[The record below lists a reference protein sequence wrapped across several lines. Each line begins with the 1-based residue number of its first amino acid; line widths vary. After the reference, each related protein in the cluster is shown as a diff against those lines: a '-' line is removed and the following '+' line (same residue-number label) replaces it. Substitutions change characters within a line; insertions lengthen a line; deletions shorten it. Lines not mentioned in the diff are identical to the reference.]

1 MLFAFRNDIRRNMN
15 RQTKNDLLIESVD
28 FSNIQQQFIDEDEIN
43 ENDPELQKLIALI
56 PESEEDLDEKELDD
70 LVESFTDAMGGQF

>member
-1 MLFAFRNDIRRNMN
+1 MLFALRNDIQRNMN